1 MSLLELR
8 GLRKRFGGVAAVNDV
23 TVSVG
28 SGEIVGLIG
37 PNGAGKSTLFGLIC
51 GTHHPDGGDILFAER
66 SLVGADPSEACRR
79 GVVRT
84 FQQARVFAGISVFEN
99 VMVGAYARHGRSRQA
114 RSHAEAVLETTGLSD
129 RKLAPARSLTI
140 ADRMR
145 LQLARALST
154 EPRLLLLDE
163 LMAGL
168 VPREVQEMIALIRQ
182 IRQTGITIIV
192 IEHIMQAIMDLSDRV
207 VVLDHGVKIAE
218 GTPAVVAND
227 RRVIE
232 AYLGE
237 GFSLA

>member
-1 MSLLELR
+1 MSLLEIN
-8 GLRKRFGGVAAVNDV
+8 GLRKRFGGIAAVNDV

-37 PNGAGKSTLFGLIC
+37 PNGAGKSTLFSLIC
-51 GTHHPDGGDILFAER
+51 GAYRPDKGEVIFEGR

-84 FQQARVFAGISVFEN
+84 FQQARVFTGISVFEN
-99 VMVGAYARHGRSRQA
+99 VMVGAYAHYGRTRLA
-114 RSHAEAVLETTGLSD
+114 RRHAEAVLETTGLSE
-129 RKLAPARSLTI
+129 RKLVPARSLTI

-145 LQLARALST
+145 LQLARTLST
-154 EPRLLLLDE
+154 QPRLLLLDE

-168 VPREVQEMIALIRQ
+168 VPREIQEMIALIRH
-182 IRQTGITIIV
+182 IRDTGITIVV
-192 IEHIMQAIMDLSDRV
+192 IEHIMQAIMDLSDRI
-207 VVLDHGVKIAE
+207 VVLDHGVKIGE
-218 GTPAVVAND
+218 GTPEVVAND

>member
-1 MSLLELR
+1 MSLLEIR
-8 GLRKRFGGVAAVNDV
+8 GLRKRFGGIAAVNDF
-23 TVSVG
+23 TASVN

-51 GTHHPDGGDILFAER
+51 GAHRADEGEVLFEGK

-84 FQQARVFAGISVFEN
+84 FQQARVFAGISVLEN
-99 VMVGAYARHGRSRQA
+99 VMVGAYGRYGRARQA
-114 RSHAEAVLETTGLSD
+114 QQHAETVLETTGLLD
-129 RKLAPARSLTI
+129 RKSVAARSLTI

-168 VPREVQEMIALIRQ
+168 VPREIQEMIMLIRH
-182 IRQTGITIIV
+182 IRDTGITIIV
-192 IEHIMQAIMDLSDRV
+192 IEHIMQAIMQLSDRI

-218 GTPAVVAND
+218 GTPDAVAND
-227 RRVIE
+227 SRVIT

-237 GFSLA
+237 EFSLA

>member
-1 MSLLELR
+1 MSLLEIN

-37 PNGAGKSTLFGLIC
+37 PNGAGKSTLFSLIC
-51 GTHHPDGGDILFAER
+51 GAFRPDGGEVLFEGR

-84 FQQARVFAGISVFEN
+84 FQQARVFTGISVFEN
-99 VMVGAYARHGRSRQA
+99 VMVGAYAHYGRTRLA
-114 RSHAEAVLETTGLSD
+114 RKHAEAVLETTGLSE
-129 RKLAPARSLTI
+129 RKLVPARSLTI

-145 LQLARALST
+145 LQLARTLST
-154 EPRLLLLDE
+154 QPRLLLLDE

-168 VPREVQEMIALIRQ
+168 VPREIQEMIALIRR
-182 IRQTGITIIV
+182 IRDTGITIVV
-192 IEHIMQAIMDLSDRV
+192 IEHIMQAIMDLSDRI
-207 VVLDHGVKIAE
+207 VVLDHGVKIGE
-218 GTPAVVAND
+218 GTPEVVAND